1 MKLYLDR
8 EFRELEEP
16 VIMGILNL
24 TPDSFSDGGRY
35 NRFDSAILHA
45 EKMIRSGA
53 EIVDVGGESTR
64 PGAMKVGINSEI
76 DRVLPVI
83 EKIKREFDI
92 LVSVDTYKDRVAE
105 LAVKEGGAD
114 IINDISALSFS
125 NEMAE
130 IVANLNVPV
139 ILMHIKGTPSNM
151 QKDPFYHDVVSE
163 ITEYFYE
170 RIEFAISKGITR
182 NKIIL
187 DPGIGFGKRVED
199 NIAIIRNI
207 KKFRGLSLPVMIGL
221 SKKSF
226 LGEIGGIEDP
236 DKREVET
243 ISANLI
249 SALNGASILRVH
261 NVENCVRSVRIL
273 KELGY
278 SGSGG

>member
-1 MKLYLDR
+1 MKLYLDK
-8 EFRELEEP
+8 EFRELKEP

-24 TPDSFSDGGRY
+24 TPDSFSDGGRF

-45 EKMIRSGA
+45 ERMIKSGA
-53 EIVDVGGESTR
+53 EIIDVGGESTR
-64 PGAMKVGINSEI
+64 PGALKVEINSEI

-92 LVSVDTYKDRVAE
+92 LISIDTYKDRVAE

-125 NEMAE
+125 NDMAD

-139 ILMHIKGTPSNM
+139 ILMHIKGTPSDM
-151 QKDPFYHDVVSE
+151 QKDPSYLDVVGE
-163 ITEYFYE
+163 ITEYFND
-170 RIEFAISKGITR
+170 RIGFAISKGIKR
-182 NKIIL
+182 EKIIL

-199 NIAIIRNI
+199 NITIIRNI
-207 KKFRGLSLPVMIGL
+207 KKFRDLNLPVMIGL

-226 LGEIGGIEDP
+226 LGIIGGIVNP
-236 DKREVET
+236 DEREVET

-249 SALNGASILRVH
+249 AALNGASVLRVH

-273 KELGY
+273 KELVY
-278 SGSGG
+278 SGSDG

>member
-1 MKLYLDR
+1 MKLYLNR

-16 VIMGILNL
+16 VVMGILNL
-24 TPDSFSDGGRY
+24 TPDSFSDGGRFDK
-35 NRFDSAILHA
+35 FDSAISHA
-45 EKMIRSGA
+45 EMMIRSGA
-53 EIVDVGGESTR
+53 GIIDVGGESTR
-64 PGAMKVGINSEI
+64 PGAQKVEINDEI
-76 DRVLPVI
+76 DRVIPVI

-92 LVSVDTYKDRVAE
+92 LISVDTYKSRVAE

-130 IVANLNVPV
+130 TVSDLNVPV
-139 ILMHIKGTPSNM
+139 ILMHIKGTPLNM
-151 QKDPFYHDVVSE
+151 QKDPSYHDVVGE

-170 RIEFAISKGITR
+170 RIGFAISKGIKR
-182 NKIIL
+182 EKIIL

-199 NIAIIRNI
+199 NTTIIRNI
-207 KKFRGLSLPVMIGL
+207 KKFRELNLPVMIGL

-226 LGEIGGIEDP
+226 LGSIGGIKDP
-236 DKREVET
+236 DDREVET

-261 NVENCVRSVRIL
+261 NVENCVRSLRIL
-273 KELGY
+273 KEFDY
-278 SGSGG
+278 SGS

>member
-1 MKLYLDR
+1 
-8 EFRELEEP
+8 
-16 VIMGILNL
+16 
-24 TPDSFSDGGRY
+24 
-35 NRFDSAILHA
+35 
-45 EKMIRSGA
+45 
-53 EIVDVGGESTR
+53 
-64 PGAMKVGINSEI
+64 
-76 DRVLPVI
+76 
-83 EKIKREFDI
+83 
-92 LVSVDTYKDRVAE
+92 
-105 LAVKEGGAD
+105 
-114 IINDISALSFS
+114 
-125 NEMAE
+125 MAE